1 MELSFKE
8 LQPYRIWFEYLQ
20 TALNDKELSK
30 KIDRNYYKQ
39 WHLELIKEQTF
50 NQWIKQHS
58 KLFIDKPAEIKLY
71 QGKKTPNTLL
81 VEIPIALN
89 VQEIQKGIGQAVKGM
104 VAKPQVNQRYKI
116 VVSRP
121 LQTMPL
127 DHFHWAWQFK
137 QKDKHTLDEIW
148 GLVDDKQRERQKKV
162 KKRVAQ
168 YKLTGKGIRQRNLSA
183 SNTDKVQKNK
193 SILISRNIKKAQ
205 KILDN
210 VCRGIFPGSYADH

>member
-1 MELSFKE
+1 MELNNKE

-20 TALNDKELSK
+20 TALNDKGLSK

-50 NQWIKQHS
+50 NQWIKEHE
-58 KLFIDKPAEIKLY
+58 KLFIDKPPQIKLY
-71 QGKKTPNTLL
+71 KGKRTPNTLL

-89 VQEIQKGIGQAVKGM
+89 VQEIIKEIGQAVKGL
-104 VAKPQVNQRYKI
+104 VAKPEVNQTYKI
-116 VVSRP
+116 VISRP

-148 GLVDDKQRERQKKV
+148 SLVDDKQRERQKKV
-162 KKRVAQ
+162 RKRVEQ
-168 YKLTGKGIRQRNLSA
+168 YKLTGKGIRQRNVSA
-183 SNTDKVQKNK
+183 SNTPKVQKNK

-210 VCRGIFPGSYADH
+210 VCKGIFPGHYADH